1 MGRSNEGEGYIN
13 GIESMKD
20 ALMNATMDTF
30 VMSPQMLGTAST
42 NFSPN
47 VIVNN
52 QITNNTDPLG
62 QTVSQ
67 IKTFSNGAK
76 QDYNY
81 GMGV

>member
-1 MGRSNEGEGYIN
+1 
-13 GIESMKD
+13 
-20 ALMNATMDTF
+20 
-30 VMSPQMLGTAST
+30 MLGTAST